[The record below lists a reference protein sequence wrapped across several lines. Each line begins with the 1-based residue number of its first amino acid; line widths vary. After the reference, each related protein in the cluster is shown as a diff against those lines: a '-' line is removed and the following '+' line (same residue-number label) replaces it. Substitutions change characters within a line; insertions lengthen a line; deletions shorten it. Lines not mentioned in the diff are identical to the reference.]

1 MGGFTHILNIKN
13 RLKMKFRHV
22 LLNLCIAVFAVSCST
37 DDNNNTPIINEIKG
51 LLKVQEITN
60 ATHTIEVFNTAGDF
74 KTGYNNVSIRIK
86 DNATSNYIKNATLS
100 WMPMMQMP
108 TMQHSCPKS
117 EIAKTV
123 GKETVYE
130 GFIIY
135 QMTNVDGSGWS
146 LTVNYSIDGTDYTAS
161 DDIVVLQSEKQNTTS
176 FMGSD
181 DNRYIIAMIEPYKPK
196 IAINNLKVG
205 LFKMESMMTFP
216 VVENYTITLDPR
228 MPGMGNHSSPNNTD
242 LSYND
247 EDYMYY
253 GDLSLTMT
261 GYWVLNLKL
270 INDQDAILKGEDVTE
285 TNEKSSLYLE
295 LEF

>member
-1 MGGFTHILNIKN
+1 MNFKY
-13 RLKMKFRHV
+13 
-22 LLNLCIAVFAVSCST
+22 LLPSLCIAIFAISCST
-37 DDNNNTPIINEIKG
+37 DNDNETPIINEVED
-51 LLKVQEITN
+51 LLKIQEIVNTS
-60 ATHTIEVFNTAGDF
+60 HTIELFNTTGDF

-86 DNATSNYIKNATLS
+86 DNATNGYIKNATLS

-117 EIAKTV
+117 EITKTV
-123 GKETVYE
+123 GKDTVYE

-135 QMTNVDGSGWS
+135 QMTNADGSGWS
-146 LTVNYSIDGTDYTAS
+146 LTINYNIDGTDYTAS
-161 DDIVVLQSEKQNTTS
+161 NTIAVLQSEKQNTTS

-181 DNRYIIAMIEPYKPK
+181 DSRYIIALIEPSEPK

-205 LFKMESMMTFP
+205 LFKMENMMTFP
-216 VVENYTITLDPR
+216 VVEDYTIALDPR

-242 LSYND
+242 LSYNE
-247 EDYMYY
+247 EDHMYH

-270 INDQDAILKGEDVTE
+270 LDTQNKVLKGEDVTD